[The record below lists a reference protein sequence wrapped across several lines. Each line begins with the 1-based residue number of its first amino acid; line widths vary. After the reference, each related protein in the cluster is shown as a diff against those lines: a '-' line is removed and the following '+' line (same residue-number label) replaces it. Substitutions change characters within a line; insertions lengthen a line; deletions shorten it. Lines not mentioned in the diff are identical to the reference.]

1 MYLYILSKLLSES
14 LLSLYPLFIK
24 YINIPLGIKLWS
36 RFSAYLL
43 ISLFFVNWKFIFQ
56 NIFSLNG
63 FLLGFITILH
73 VYFSYRGFELLDSG
87 VSYTLFYTYPLMILL
102 LSGNK
107 MNILIIFSLLG
118 VYLLSKTQKENFS
131 NNSKIFSKN
140 LKKERFK
147 YEGIVM
153 ILLAALTEAFIYF
166 IVRNIKT
173 LNNWNHLFLSY
184 ILGGIILTVYYF
196 KKIKKMEIRQKLS
209 VSMTINILIGLIGYL
224 LRFYATTRLNTK
236 IYASLSYFGIIMS
249 YIYGI
254 VINKDKLT
262 LPKII
267 GTLLIVIPNL
277 WLIFQK

>member
-36 RFSAYLL
+36 RFSTYLF

-107 MNILIIFSLLG
+107 MNILILLSLVG
-118 VYLLSKTQKENFS
+118 VYLLSKSQKENFS
-131 NNSKIFSKN
+131 NNSKIFEKN
-140 LKKERFK
+140 YKKERFK

-153 ILLAALTEAFIYF
+153 VLLAALTEAFIYF

-196 KKIKKMEIRQKLS
+196 KKIKKMEIRQTLS
-209 VSMTINILIGLIGYL
+209 VSMAINIAIGLIGYL

-254 VINKDKLT
+254 IINKDKLT

-277 WLIFQK
+277 WLVFQK

>member
-1 MYLYILSKLLSES
+1 
-14 LLSLYPLFIK
+14 
-24 YINIPLGIKLWS
+24 
-36 RFSAYLL
+36 
-43 ISLFFVNWKFIFQ
+43 
-56 NIFSLNG
+56 
-63 FLLGFITILH
+63 
-73 VYFSYRGFELLDSG
+73 
-87 VSYTLFYTYPLMILL
+87 
-102 LSGNK
+102 
-107 MNILIIFSLLG
+107 MNILIWLWLVG
-118 VYLLSKTQKENFS
+118 VYLLSKSQKETFS
-131 NNSKIFSKN
+131 NNYKIFEKN
-140 LKKERFK
+140 YKKERFK

-196 KKIKKMEIRQKLS
+196 KKIKKMEIRQTLS
-209 VSMTINILIGLIGYL
+209 VSMAINISIGLIGYL

-254 VINKDKLT
+254 IINKDKLT

-277 WLIFQK
+277 WLVFQK

>member
-1 MYLYILSKLLSES
+1 MYSNIILNYVFIIYKLLSES

-107 MNILIIFSLLG
+107 MNILI
-118 VYLLSKTQKENFS
+118 LLSLVECIYYLKVKKNF
-131 NNSKIFSKN
+131 
-140 LKKERFK
+140 L
-147 YEGIVM
+147 
-153 ILLAALTEAFIYF
+153 
-166 IVRNIKT
+166 
-173 LNNWNHLFLSY
+173 
-184 ILGGIILTVYYF
+184 IILKF
-196 KKIKKMEIRQKLS
+196 
-209 VSMTINILIGLIGYL
+209 
-224 LRFYATTRLNTK
+224 
-236 IYASLSYFGIIMS
+236 
-249 YIYGI
+249 
-254 VINKDKLT
+254 
-262 LPKII
+262 
-267 GTLLIVIPNL
+267 
-277 WLIFQK
+277 FQKI